1 MAEDHKGFLEEQ
13 PFLSPV
19 QRLPA
24 KTVLIL
30 VAEER
35 LAGVLSAFFD
45 QEGYAVEVPARDR
58 AAADAFTQSQPD
70 VVIVD
75 QESCLSGD
83 YSSLIEDND
92 PIQPAIFLLTRGS
105 ALKGEHTQPDPP
117 GSETVRRSIRPRE
130 LGLRVQMALRRAGRR
145 GPEARVYQA
154 RDVVIDRAR
163 HIVQASGR
171 YIDLTPTEF
180 DLLSVMIASPGQAF
194 TRVELRERVLGTENQ
209 ASERTIDVHIM
220 NIRAKL
226 GDNLRP
232 DPYIE
237 TIHRV
242 GYRFEPDELRKNQS

>member
-1 MAEDHKGFLEEQ
+1 MEESSI
-13 PFLSPV
+13 LSPG
-19 QRLPA
+19 QRQPA

-35 LAGVLSAFFD
+35 LAGVFSAFFD
-45 QEGYAVEVPARDR
+45 QEGYLVEVPARGGATAR
-58 AAADAFTQSQPD
+58 ALTHSQPD

-75 QESCLSGD
+75 QESYLSGD
-83 YSSLIEDND
+83 DTFPIENDD
-92 PIQPAIFLLTRGS
+92 PIKPAIFLLIRGS
-105 ALKGEHTQPDPP
+105 TLKSDRTQPDLP
-117 GSETVRRSIRPRE
+117 GSEAVTRSLRPRE
-130 LGLRVQMALRRAGRR
+130 LGLRVQMALRRAGRKS
-145 GPEARVYQA
+145 PEARVYQA
-154 RDVVIDRAR
+154 RDVILDRAR
-163 HIVQASGR
+163 HIVQAAGR

-220 NIRAKL
+220 NIRGKL

-242 GYRFEPDELRKNQS
+242 GYRFAPDESSPNRN